1 MNNKNECNK
10 FSLNGDSCID
20 MWGSLEGSELLL
32 DILEV
37 SRQCNRNN
45 DDICKES
52 TINQLKS
59 EEELFWGCLDSYC
72 GANSDKLV
80 KGRRYFIDKMQKN
93 FKNFK

>member
-1 MNNKNECNK
+1 MIDKNACHK
-10 FSLNGDSCID
+10 FSLNGNSCID
-20 MWGSLEGSELLL
+20 VWGSPEGGELLL

-37 SRQCNRNN
+37 SRQCKRNN

-72 GANSDKLV
+72 GSNSDTLV
-80 KGRRYFIDKMQKN
+80 KGRKYFVDKMHKN
-93 FKNFK
+93 FKKFK